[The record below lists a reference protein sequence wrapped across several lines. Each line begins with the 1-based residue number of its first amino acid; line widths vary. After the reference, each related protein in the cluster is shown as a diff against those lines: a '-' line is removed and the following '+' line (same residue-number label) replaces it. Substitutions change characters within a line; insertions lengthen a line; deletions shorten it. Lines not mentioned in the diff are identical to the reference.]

1 MKSVYLWAFACL
13 LLITPVISKNS
24 TIIAQPQQSIRTEF
38 IRSYDSCIIHFCA
51 QLRRYA
57 KKNNAQELI
66 DNLIP
71 LIKQV
76 PSDLYHALKKLHVK
90 DSTILNLARHLKKKN
105 DNLRIQMFL
114 HQDDH
119 LGANKSA
126 AGEYSESQDSIFIY
140 EDVCGGYYSL
150 PGNHAIYILATVRHE
165 LSHSLTYPIL
175 PRFNWPEIMEKSVV
189 EGFAELLELFSTD
202 EKYWGQFTGSGKY
215 PDIYLPIF
223 MILAFDRMD
232 QALDLSDERGGSL
245 LFNSY
250 DRSQLMREWLKSG
263 KVKELCDLLDPKQSF
278 TPEVEQYLREFSM
291 KFGQEKI
298 IDIYKQSIRSKLK

>member
-1 MKSVYLWAFACL
+1 MKISYLRAIIAI
-13 LLITPVISKNS
+13 LLITPVISDNFAL
-24 TIIAQPQQSIRTEF
+24 TAQPQPSIRTEF

-51 QLRRYA
+51 QLRRFA
-57 KKNNAQELI
+57 KINNKQDLI

-71 LIKQV
+71 QIKQV
-76 PSDLYHALKKLHVK
+76 PSDIYQALKKLHIK

-105 DNLRIQMFL
+105 NNLRIQMFL

-126 AGEYSESQDSIFIY
+126 SGEYSEPQDSIWIY

-165 LSHSLTYPIL
+165 LSHSLTCPIL

-189 EGFAELLELFSTD
+189 EGFAELLELYSTD

-223 MILAFDRMD
+223 MILAFDRLD

-250 DRSQLMREWLKSG
+250 DRSSLMREWLKSG

-298 IDIYKQSIRSKLK
+298 IDIYKTKIRSKFK